1 MISICIP
8 IYNFNVTN
16 LVNNLSAQ
24 SELLDVT
31 SEIVLI
37 DDCSENYFRKANEI
51 VCEKKVFVQL
61 KKNIGRAAIRNQFL
75 KYAKYD
81 YLLFLDCDSIVF
93 TDDFLYKYIQA
104 IKEHSNKL
112 ICGGRIYKKLPPKK
126 SELLRWKYGI
136 KKESKTFDVRNKN
149 PNKSFMTNNF
159 VINRSIFETIKFD
172 ERLVE
177 YGHEDTLF
185 GFELKKRN
193 ININHINNP
202 ILNDDLRDNVN
213 YISDTEK
220 AIYNLT
226 HIIEFI
232 EYDKEFIEDVALL
245 RTYYNLFKFRKI
257 ILGVFVVFKPIIKY
271 VLSKGYINLY
281 LFDFYKLGTLSRI
294 MNDKY

>member
-1 MISICIP
+1 
-8 IYNFNVTN
+8 
-16 LVNNLSAQ
+16 
-24 SELLDVT
+24 
-31 SEIVLI
+31 
-37 DDCSENYFRKANEI
+37 
-51 VCEKKVFVQL
+51 
-61 KKNIGRAAIRNQFL
+61 
-75 KYAKYD
+75 
-81 YLLFLDCDSIVF
+81 
-93 TDDFLYKYIQA
+93 
-104 IKEHSNKL
+104 
-112 ICGGRIYKKLPPKK
+112 
-126 SELLRWKYGI
+126 
-136 KKESKTFDVRNKN
+136 
-149 PNKSFMTNNF
+149 MTNNF